1 MVLGC
6 TESPVSLPAVIEQPK
21 KEENWL
27 DTQDRTIRQLQDELG
42 DVTKVSDFSKKCDE
56 LSDEQIQKPQTAA
69 DFAWNTT
76 KEKFIAQT
84 KWTYPFDDSRTCRDL
99 EGFFINASD
108 LVLEGQKYVASQ
120 APLTTTFTDFWKMM
134 VHTKSTTIVALN
146 MPEED
151 KDEPEPWPVEY
162 WKKNCLEK
170 PFTYD
175 SWRSLDPNA
184 PVEMVVAFDNWTVAR
199 RSQEVVVQ
207 EEGTD
212 FALVKRQF
220 TLTNSQTDEVR
231 TVTQFHFQNWP
242 DFEGA
247 PTERLFR
254 RLLELV
260 EASHKDKD
268 VPLTVHC
275 AAGMG
280 RAGSFIA
287 AHALRRQIQ
296 RELESGKTRD
306 EIKVNLAKTIF
317 AMRQC
322 RKDMVSDKGMPCIA
336 SMLS

>member
-1 MVLGC
+1 MIVGC
-6 TESPVSLPAVIEQPK
+6 AGSPISLPPGINLPE

-42 DVTKVSDFSKKCDE
+42 DVTYLSDFSKKCDD
-56 LSDEQIQKPQTAA
+56 LSDALIQKPQTAA
-69 DFAWNTT
+69 DFAWNTA
-76 KEKFIAQT
+76 KEKYIART
-84 KWTYPFDDSRTCRDL
+84 KWTYPFDDSRTCKDI

-108 LVLEGQKYVASQ
+108 LELEGQKYVASQ
-120 APLTTTFTDFWKMM
+120 APLTTTFADFWKMM
-134 VHTKSTTIVALN
+134 IQTKSTTIVALN

-175 SWRSLDPNA
+175 DWKTLDPSA
-184 PVEMVVAFDNWTVAR
+184 PAETVITFDNWTVTR
-199 RSQEVVVQ
+199 LLHEVVAT

-220 TLTNSQTDEVR
+220 KLTNSQTNETR
-231 TVTQFHFQNWP
+231 TITQFHFQNWP

-247 PTERLFR
+247 PTDRLFR

-260 EASHKDKD
+260 EASHTDKD
-268 VPLTVHC
+268 VPVTVHC

-296 RELESGKTRD
+296 GELASGKTRD

-322 RKDMVSDKGMPCIA
+322 RKDMVAEKGMPCIA
-336 SMLS
+336 TMLS